1 MENSVRRCK
10 DCGAPLPEG
19 DSSQRRYCDAC
30 RKLRKKESNHNYQK
44 KHILG
49 KSPNPPV
56 VRYCTVCG
64 KALPAGAAA
73 NRKYC
78 FSCSEKVRLDDARER
93 ARRALAAKPKVKKP
107 TPPPPKPAPK
117 ENLSRGRH
125 RKVDKPCKE
134 CGTMM
139 YGVDPGKMFCDA
151 CKKSRYGKSSVDTGT
166 QTDIVKPKEK
176 PKTNHDLIVDD
187 NAAAAAKGMS
197 YGKFKEWQR
206 RQKELKERGEIY

>member
-1 MENSVRRCK
+1 MSDIIHRCEE
-10 DCGAPLPEG
+10 CGAALPEG
-19 DSSQRRYCDAC
+19 AGTNRRYCDAC
-30 RKLRKKESNHNYQK
+30 RKIKRIEVTRRYRMNHK
-44 KHILG
+44 GGSCEL
-49 KSPNPPV
+49 PTV
-56 VRYCTVCG
+56 VRYCSVCG
-64 KALPAGAAA
+64 KALPAGSSA

-78 FSCSEKVRLDDARER
+78 LSCGEKAHLEQARER
-93 ARRALAAKPKVKKP
+93 ARRVCADKPKAKKP
-107 TPPPPKPAPK
+107 APPPKPAPEEK
-117 ENLSRGRH
+117 LPRGEH

-151 CKKSRYGKSSVDTGT
+151 CKKRRYGKPSVDTGT
-166 QTDIVKPKEK
+166 LPSIVKPKEK

-206 RQKELKERGEIY
+206 RQKELKERGEI

>member
-1 MENSVRRCK
+1 MENPARRCK
-10 DCGAPLPEG
+10 DCGAVLPEG
-19 DSSQRRYCDAC
+19 TSSRRRYCDAC
-30 RKLRKKESNHNYQK
+30 RKLRRKEINHNYQK

-49 KSPNPPV
+49 EKPKPSV

-64 KALPAGAAA
+64 KALPAGSAA
-73 NRKYC
+73 NRRYC
-78 FSCSEKVRLDDARER
+78 ISCGEKVHLEQAREH
-93 ARRALAAKPKVKKP
+93 ARRAWAAKPKVKKP
-107 TPPPPKPAPK
+107 TPPPKPAPK
-117 ENLSRGRH
+117 EKLSPGRH

-151 CKKSRYGKSSVDTGT
+151 CKKRRYGKSSVDTGT
-166 QTDIVKPKEK
+166 LPGIVRPKEK

-206 RQKELKERGEIY
+206 RQKELKERGEI

>member
-1 MENSVRRCK
+1 MSDIIRRCK
-10 DCGAPLPEG
+10 DCGAALPEG
-19 DSSQRRYCDAC
+19 VGSQRRYCDAC
-30 RKLRKKESNHNYQK
+30 RKLRRKEINHNYQK
-44 KHILG
+44 KHLLWE
-49 KSPNPPV
+49 SPEPPV

-64 KALPAGAAA
+64 KALPEGSAP
-73 NRKYC
+73 NRIYC
-78 FSCSEKVRLDDARER
+78 IPCSEKIHLEAARER
-93 ARRALAAKPKVKKP
+93 ARLARKAKPKEK
-107 TPPPPKPAPK
+107 
-117 ENLSRGRH
+117 LSPGRH

-151 CKKSRYGKSSVDTGT
+151 CKKRRYGKSSVDTGT
-166 QTDIVKPKEK
+166 LPGIVKPKEK

-206 RQKELKERGEIY
+206 RQKELKERGEI

>member
-1 MENSVRRCK
+1 MSDIIRRCK
-10 DCGAPLPEG
+10 DCGAALPEG
-19 DSSQRRYCDAC
+19 ASSRRLYCDTC
-30 RKLRKKESNHNYQK
+30 RKIRKKETNHTYNQK
-44 KHILG
+44 RRISENAK
-49 KSPNPPV
+49 PPV

-64 KALPAGAAA
+64 KALPLGSTA

-78 FSCSEKVRLDDARER
+78 LSCSEKVNLEKARER
-93 ARRALAAKPKVKKP
+93 ARLALAAKPKVKKP
-107 TPPPPKPAPK
+107 TPPPKPAPK
-117 ENLSRGRH
+117 EKLSPGRH

-139 YGVDPGKMFCDA
+139 YGVDSSRFYCDD
-151 CKKSRYGKSSVDTGT
+151 CKKHQYSKLFACTVT
-166 QTDIVKPKEK
+166 QPGIVKPKEK

-187 NAAAAAKGMS
+187 NAAAAAMGMS

>member
-1 MENSVRRCK
+1 MSDIIRRCAL
-10 DCGAPLPEG
+10 CGAVLPESAG
-19 DSSQRRYCDAC
+19 GSRRYCDAC
-30 RKLRKKESNHNYQK
+30 RKIRRKETNCVYNMRRKGTYCA
-44 KHILG
+44 
-49 KSPNPPV
+49 NPPV
-56 VRYCTVCG
+56 VRYCSVCG
-64 KALPAGAAA
+64 KALPAGSSL

-78 FSCSEKVRLDDARER
+78 LSCGEKVHLELARER
-93 ARRALAAKPKVKKP
+93 ARRVWAAKPKVKKP
-107 TPPPPKPAPK
+107 ASPPKPAPK
-117 ENLSRGRH
+117 EKLFRGRH

-151 CKKSRYGKSSVDTGT
+151 CKKRRYGKSSVDTGT
-166 QTDIVKPKEK
+166 QFDIVKPKEK

-206 RQKELKERGEIY
+206 RQKELKERGEI

>member
-1 MENSVRRCK
+1 MENPAHRCEE
-10 DCGAPLPEG
+10 CGAALPEG
-19 DSSQRRYCDAC
+19 TSSQRRYCDAC
-30 RKLRKKESNHNYQK
+30 RKLRRKEINHNHQK

-49 KSPNPPV
+49 ESPNPPV

-64 KALPAGAAA
+64 KALPAESAA
-73 NRKYC
+73 NRIYC
-78 FSCSEKVRLDDARER
+78 IPCGEKIHLEKARER
-93 ARRALAAKPKVKKP
+93 ARRVRKAKPKEK
-107 TPPPPKPAPK
+107 
-117 ENLSRGRH
+117 LSPGRH

-151 CKKSRYGKSSVDTGT
+151 CKKRRYGKSSVDTDTLPG
-166 QTDIVKPKEK
+166 IVRPKEK

-206 RQKELKERGEIY
+206 RQKELKERGEI

>member
-1 MENSVRRCK
+1 MSDIIRRCK
-10 DCGAPLPEG
+10 ECGAALPKG
-19 DSSQRRYCDAC
+19 TSSRRLYCDAC
-30 RKLRKKESNHNYQK
+30 CKLRRKEINHNYQK
-44 KHILG
+44 KHLLWE
-49 KSPNPPV
+49 SPEPSV

-64 KALPAGAAA
+64 KALPAGSSA

-78 FSCSEKVRLDDARER
+78 FSCSEKVRLDGARER
-93 ARRALAAKPKVKKP
+93 ARLARKTKPKVKKP
-107 TPPPPKPAPK
+107 TPPPKPAPK
-117 ENLSRGRH
+117 EKLSPGRH

-151 CKKSRYGKSSVDTGT
+151 CKKRRYGKSSVDTGT
-166 QTDIVKPKEK
+166 LPGIVKPKEK

-206 RQKELKERGEIY
+206 RQKELKERGEI

>member
-1 MENSVRRCK
+1 MSDIICRCEE
-10 DCGAPLPEG
+10 CGAALPAG
-19 DSSQRRYCDAC
+19 AGINRRYCDAC
-30 RKLRKKESNHNYQK
+30 RKLKKIEVNRRYRMNHKGGNCE
-44 KHILG
+44 
-49 KSPNPPV
+49 NPPV
-56 VRYCTVCG
+56 VRYCSVCG
-64 KALPAGAAA
+64 KALPVGASA

-78 FSCSEKVRLDDARER
+78 FSCSEKVCLEKARER
-93 ARRALAAKPKVKKP
+93 ARRALTAKPKVE
-107 TPPPPKPAPK
+107 KPAPEEK
-117 ENLSRGRH
+117 LSPGRH

-151 CKKSRYGKSSVDTGT
+151 CKKSRYGKSSVDTGA
-166 QTDIVKPKEK
+166 QTGIVKPKEK

-206 RQKELKERGEIY
+206 RQKELKERVEI

>member
-1 MENSVRRCK
+1 MSDIIRRCK
-10 DCGAPLPEG
+10 DCGAALPEG
-19 DSSQRRYCDAC
+19 VGSQRRYCDAC
-30 RKLRKKESNHNYQK
+30 RKLRKKETDYNYQK
-44 KHILG
+44 KHILR

-56 VRYCTVCG
+56 VRYCTACG
-64 KALPAGAAA
+64 KALPAGSPL

-78 FSCSEKVRLDDARER
+78 LSCSEKVNLEKARER

-107 TPPPPKPAPK
+107 TPLPKPESK
-117 ENLSRGRH
+117 EKRFPGEH

-139 YGVDPGKMFCDA
+139 YGVDPGKMFCDV
-151 CKKSRYGKSSVDTGT
+151 CKKRRYGKSSVDTGT
-166 QTDIVKPKEK
+166 QPGIVKPKEK

-187 NAAAAAKGMS
+187 NAAAAAMGLS

-206 RQKELKERGEIY
+206 RQKELKEHGEI

>member
-1 MENSVRRCK
+1 MSDIVHRCK
-10 DCGAPLPEG
+10 DCGAALPEG
-19 DSSQRRYCDAC
+19 SGNRRLYCDAC
-30 RKLRKKESNHNYQK
+30 RKLRRKETDHNYQK
-44 KHILG
+44 KRILG
-49 KSPNPPV
+49 ESPKPPV

-64 KALPAGAAA
+64 KALPAGSAP
-73 NRKYC
+73 NRRYC
-78 FSCSEKVRLDDARER
+78 FSCGEKVHLEQAREH
-93 ARRALAAKPKVKKP
+93 ARRAWAAKPKVKKP
-107 TPPPPKPAPK
+107 APPPKPAPK
-117 ENLSRGRH
+117 EKLSRGRH

-151 CKKSRYGKSSVDTGT
+151 CKKRRYGKSSVDTGT
-166 QTDIVKPKEK
+166 LPGIVKPKEK
-176 PKTNHDLIVDD
+176 PKTNHDLLVDD